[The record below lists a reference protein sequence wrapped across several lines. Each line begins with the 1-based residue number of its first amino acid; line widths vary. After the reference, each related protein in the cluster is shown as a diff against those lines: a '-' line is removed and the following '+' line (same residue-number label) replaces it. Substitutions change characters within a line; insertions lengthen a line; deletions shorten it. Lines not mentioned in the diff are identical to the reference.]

1 MLQVLYLDVVKV
13 DLDVA
18 YTCMLQTYVSSVLG
32 ISYVCLQV
40 FYLDVA
46 YVSMVFKCFSG
57 VFASVSDTCVSF
69 VFFRML
75 QLLHLDILKVDRVL
89 HIGCVWEV
97 GWRRGRRPGRRGP
110 NAGMLACELDAL
122 GARSLPVWA
131 LFGR

>member
-1 MLQVLYLDVVKV
+1 MLHMFQWFSNVFQ
-13 DLDVA
+13 A
-18 YTCMLQTYVSSVLG
+18 FS
-32 ISYVCLQV
+32 QV
-40 FYLDVA
+40 F
-46 YVSMVFKCFSG
+46 
-57 VFASVSDTCVSF
+57 SDTCVSF